1 MLPQN
6 STTTTQM
13 GFSQDDIEIGDL
25 DLVDLPDLDENF
37 EIPDFEEFSSEIEEE
52 ENENLT
58 QQQQISNSKLPTR
71 TIPDQIVSPPE
82 LVKIPQ
88 PKQQSVQQKRPTEIN
103 SDVDT
108 VSLNM
113 QNVPFYRKEASN
125 IFGNFYPYLEAEG
138 SVYRKIFCKNIDYS
152 FWGGQCRP
160 AIIKYYKKLI
170 GWIFSFVKK
179 CLKSCL
185 NSFISM
191 KLSFYPWFL

>member
-1 MLPQN
+1 MPLKNRNSSHSWQKTREIDRVQYCRPLVILFSLIPRKLPDQTLLPQN

-13 GFSQDDIEIGDL
+13 GFSQNDIEIGDL
-25 DLVDLPDLDENF
+25 DLVDLPLLDENF

-82 LVKIPQ
+82 LVKISQ

-108 VSLNM
+108 VSLHM
-113 QNVPFYRKEASN
+113 QNVPFYRKEASC
-125 IFGNFYPYLEAEG
+125 IFWEF
-138 SVYRKIFCKNIDYS
+138 
-152 FWGGQCRP
+152 
-160 AIIKYYKKLI
+160 
-170 GWIFSFVKK
+170 FS
-179 CLKSCL
+179 
-185 NSFISM
+185 ISRG
-191 KLSFYPWFL
+191 

>member
-1 MLPQN
+1 MPLKNRNSSHSWQKTREIDRVQYCCRPLVILFSLIPRKLPDQTLLPQN

-13 GFSQDDIEIGDL
+13 GFSQNDIEIGDL
-25 DLVDLPDLDENF
+25 DLVDLPLLDENF

-82 LVKIPQ
+82 LVKISQ

-113 QNVPFYRKEASN
+113 QNVPFYRKEASC
-125 IFGNFYPYLEAEG
+125 IFWEF
-138 SVYRKIFCKNIDYS
+138 
-152 FWGGQCRP
+152 
-160 AIIKYYKKLI
+160 
-170 GWIFSFVKK
+170 FS
-179 CLKSCL
+179 
-185 NSFISM
+185 ISRG
-191 KLSFYPWFL
+191 

>member
-6 STTTTQM
+6 ITTTTQM
-13 GFSQDDIEIGDL
+13 GFSQNDIEIGDL

-58 QQQQISNSKLPTR
+58 QQQQNSNPKLQTR

-82 LVKIPQ
+82 LVKISQ

-113 QNVPFYRKEASN
+113 QNVPFYRKEASC
-125 IFGNFYPYLEAEG
+125 IFGEFFLYLEAKG
-138 SVYRKIFCKNIDYS
+138 SLYQKKIAKTFIIAFGAEAGVGLQSFSLEKNDWVD
-152 FWGGQCRP
+152 F
-160 AIIKYYKKLI
+160 
-170 GWIFSFVKK
+170 
-179 CLKSCL
+179 
-185 NSFISM
+185 FIREKM
-191 KLSFYPWFL
+191 P